1 VRGNHLVNAQGQVTR
16 LLGVD
21 RSGTEYACEQ
31 GWGIFG
37 PVLSVITF
45 DDDEEAIA
53 IANDSPFGLA
63 AGIWTQGLSRAHSV
77 AARLEAGQ
85 VFVNQYF
92 AGGVETP
99 FGGYKQSG
107 YGRVKGVE
115 AALHYTHTKT
125 VIIRL

>member
-1 VRGNHLVNAQGQVTR
+1 MRVAQ
-16 LLGVD
+16 
-21 RSGTEYACEQ
+21 EE
-31 GWGIFG
+31 IFG

-45 DDDEEAIA
+45 DDDEEAVS

-63 AGIWTQGLSRAHSV
+63 AGIWTRDLSRAHRV

-92 AGGVETP
+92 AGGVQTP

-115 AALHYTHTKT
+115 AAFHYTHAKT
-125 VIIRL
+125 ITIRL